1 MRTGS
6 RRIAVAL
13 AIVFASGLLAGC
25 GERAQVIA
33 YKSGKYQGKPDG
45 KPYENEPGAAL
56 YTTSKWTGGDKAP
69 PNARKAKFYLKR
81 AFLYG
86 FEFRGI
92 NAG

>member
-1 MRTGS
+1 MRTVT

-13 AIVFASGLLAGC
+13 AVVFVSGLLAGC

-56 YTTSKWTGGDKAP
+56 YTTSKWTGGDKASWES
-69 PNARKAKFYLKR
+69 AMRTR
-81 AFLYG
+81 AQGQNEYSRT
-86 FEFRGI
+86 E
-92 NAG
+92 